1 MKWIAGFLAALA
13 VMLLGGY
20 ALATET
26 EEGETDMSATHND
39 HRKAKTNVFAAK
51 RHVWQ
56 QMI

>member
-1 MKWIAGFLAALA
+1 MRWMTGLLAALA
-13 VMLLGGY
+13 VMLLGGC
-20 ALATET
+20 ALAAET